1 LNLLFELERHR
12 LMSMLTHPTT
22 RREILQVGTIGLMG
36 LSLTDVMRQQASGS
50 EQSSGDKKIRSV
62 IYVFLS
68 GGLSQHES
76 FDMKPLAPDTVRG
89 EFFPIST
96 KTPGLQ
102 ICEHLPELAKR
113 SDQWSLVRSLS
124 HARND
129 HGQSIHIM
137 STGRSQLPP
146 GLNRNKPQP
155 TDFPSMLSVA
165 GSQLEGP
172 GGLPATAVLPRLIT
186 NVNRATRPGQS
197 AGMMGPAH
205 DPWLINASDK
215 CDGYGD
221 CPNCFHFSNKPSY
234 RHSVKPV
241 FQAPVLNLPDGL
253 SLSRLDRRTDLLAD
267 VEQQRR
273 DLDWQSAV
281 SRMDR
286 HRAGALSLLT
296 SGDVRKAFDLK
307 NEHPRRLDAY
317 GRSLFGSSMLLAR
330 RLVQVGVRMVQVNL
344 GRGSTW
350 DQHGDLFPALG
361 RLLPPFDQSLSALL
375 DDLRD
380 HGMLESTLVVVAG
393 EFGRTP
399 KISKLSVYKRPG
411 RDHWGAAQSILLAG
425 GGVSGGQVL
434 GATDNI
440 GAYPIRDRQSPENL
454 AATIYSTLGIRDD
467 AHWHDPA
474 SRPYP
479 IYHAPPIAGLT

>member
-1 LNLLFELERHR
+1 MFR
-12 LMSMLTHPTT
+12 SMKKSSQGHPTA
-22 RREILQVGTIGLMG
+22 RREFLQVGTIGLMG
-36 LSLTDVMRQQASGS
+36 LSLADLMRWQTAVQGHDN
-50 EQSSGDKKIRSV
+50 GDRAVRSV

-76 FDMKPLAPDTVRG
+76 FDMKPLAPDAVRG
-89 EFFPIST
+89 EFSPIAT

-102 ICEHLPELAKR
+102 ICEHLPELSKR

-124 HARND
+124 HANND

-137 STGRSQLPP
+137 STGRTGLPP
-146 GLNRNKPQP
+146 GLDRNKPQP

-165 GSQLEGP
+165 GSQLKGP

-197 AGMMGPAH
+197 AGMMGPAY
-205 DPWLINASDK
+205 DPWVINASDK
-215 CDGYGD
+215 CDGYGA
-221 CPNCFHFSNKPSY
+221 CPDCFHFSNKPTY
-234 RHSVKPV
+234 KHSVNPV

-253 SLSRLDRRTDLLAD
+253 SLSRLDRRADLLAE

-273 DLDWQSAV
+273 DLDRQLTV

-286 HRAGALSLLT
+286 HRSGALSLLT

-307 NEHPRRLDAY
+307 NEAPRRLDAY
-317 GRSLFGSSMLLAR
+317 GRNLFGSSMLLAR

-375 DDLRD
+375 DDLRN
-380 HGMLESTLVVVAG
+380 HGMLDSTLVVVAG

-399 KISKLSVYKRPG
+399 KISKLSVYQRPG
-411 RDHWGAAQSILLAG
+411 RDHWGATQSILLAG

-454 AATIYSTLGIRDD
+454 AATIYSTLGIPPD
-467 AHWHDPA
+467 AHWDDPT
-474 SRPYP
+474 SRPHA
-479 IYHAPPIAGLT
+479 IYHAPPIEGLT